1 LFGTTRFLSQGEC
14 SSFRD
19 GTNRAKRLAE
29 AVMIVLKRRPE
40 IRDGAVPI
48 MSLSPDE
55 YREHLQ
61 TTAARAGFGS
71 AAVVLPQSHYQQVG
85 ALRLRYLDWGTDGL
99 PPMLFLHGGALTAHT
114 WDLCCLSLRTEYHC
128 LALDQ
133 RGHGDSDWEPE
144 ADYSIAAQRED
155 VKGFIDRL
163 GLDRSILI
171 GQSMGAINALAFAVH
186 YPERLSAL
194 VMIDAGPEVR
204 RPGSRRIRD
213 FVHDVAE
220 APSLD
225 AIIER
230 ALAFNPRRDATIL
243 RRSLMHNLR
252 QTPEGGWRWK
262 YDRRRFQ
269 NIDREAHT
277 AERRRLAEGLSRIT
291 CPSLIVRGGDS
302 DVFLEEDAVSLANR
316 LPHGRHVTI
325 ADAGHT
331 VQGDNPKALVAAIRN
346 FLGSELQ

>member
-1 LFGTTRFLSQGEC
+1 
-14 SSFRD
+14 
-19 GTNRAKRLAE
+19 
-29 AVMIVLKRRPE
+29 
-40 IRDGAVPI
+40 

-55 YREHLQ
+55 YREHLAS
-61 TTAARAGFGS
+61 TAARAGFGS
-71 AAVVLPQSHYQQVG
+71 AEVVLPHSRSRKVG
-85 ALRLRYLDWGTDGL
+85 ALRLRYLDWGTEGL

-114 WDLCCLSLRTEYHC
+114 WDLCCLSLRQEYHC

-155 VKGFIDRL
+155 IKGFADQL
-163 GLDRSILI
+163 GLDRPILV

-194 VMIDAGPEVR
+194 VMIDAGPEMR
-204 RPGSRRIRD
+204 RPGSRRIRE
-213 FVHDVAE
+213 FVSEVAE

-230 ALAFNPRRDATIL
+230 ALAFNPRRDPNIL

-252 QTPEGGWRWK
+252 QTPEGGWSWK

-269 NIDREAHT
+269 NLDREGHL
-277 AERRRLAEGLSRIT
+277 AERRGLAEGLARVT
-291 CPSLIVRGGDS
+291 CPVLVVRGGDS
-302 DVFLEEDAVSLANR
+302 DVFHEEDAVHLANR
-316 LPHGRHVTI
+316 LPHGRRITI
-325 ADAGHT
+325 AEAGHT
-331 VQGDNPKALVAAIRN
+331 VQGDNPKALVAAIRA
-346 FLGSELQ
+346 FLAEAQ